1 MISDIFIVSCHN
13 TVLAAKSYRFDCE
26 GTSKDVFVQKL
37 REVRSSQLPPHFKEN
52 GTTFYYVKRN
62 SMYFVATSQADVSPI
77 FVIEILSRIY
87 QTCKDFCGVVNEES
101 IRVNSLLVFEVLDE
115 ILDYGYVQLATTE
128 KLRPYIQSDPVI
140 IKSTREPTSDLGSRM
155 FGIEMKVTP
164 GSASSKPLV
173 SSSADSEHKK
183 NEVFVDVIERLT
195 AVINSDGTVSRL
207 EANGSINMKNFLSD
221 SPEIKIGLNED
232 LAIKAGALKA
242 YGDQVQLDHCSFHQK
257 VKLEE
262 FEKSRVLKI
271 QPSVGELS
279 LMTYSV
285 SGEGALSPPFRI
297 SPFVDNTDSS
307 QDMLLT
313 VRLKSESPV
322 NTQAV
327 NVCVRIPVPH
337 NTTSVSQ
344 HLDGPGQM
352 AELRQKID
360 NKNIIWKIKKL
371 PGQTEVMARFRVIN
385 QGNGKLNKQE
395 LGPMVVE
402 FEISKYTCS
411 GLKVR
416 FLHIPVQDPNNT
428 PHRWVRCMT
437 VSDSYLVKI

>member
-1 MISDIFIVSCHN
+1 MLSEIFIISSHN

-26 GTSKDVFVQKL
+26 GTSKDVFIQKL
-37 REVRSSQLPPHFKEN
+37 KEIRSNQLPPHFKEN

-62 SMYFVATSQADVSPI
+62 GVYFVATAHTDVSPV

-101 IRVNSLLVFEVLDE
+101 VRMNSLLVFEVLDE

-140 IKSTREPTSDLGSRM
+140 IKSTREPTIDLGSRM
-155 FGIEMKVTP
+155 FGIETKVAA
-164 GSASSKPLV
+164 GSASSKPVV
-173 SSSADSEHKK
+173 SSVNLEHKR
-183 NEVFVDVIERLT
+183 NEIFVDVIERLT

-207 EANGSINMKNFLSD
+207 EANGSINMKNFLVD
-221 SPEIKIGLNED
+221 SSEIRIGLNED
-232 LAIKAGALKA
+232 LAIKAGTLKA
-242 YGDQVQLDHCSFHQK
+242 YGEQVQLDHCSFHQK
-257 VKLEE
+257 VRLDD

-297 SPFVDNTDSS
+297 LPYVDHTENSR
-307 QDMLLT
+307 DMSLT
-313 VRLKSESPV
+313 LRLKSESPV

-327 NVCVRIPVPH
+327 NICVRIPVPH
-337 NTTSVSQ
+337 NTTSISQ
-344 HLDGPGQM
+344 HLGGPGQM
-352 AELRQKID
+352 AELRQKLD
-360 NKNIIWKIKKL
+360 DKKIIWKIKKL
-371 PGQTEVMARFRVIN
+371 PGQTEVTAQFRVIN
-385 QGNGKLNKQE
+385 QGSGKLNKQE

-416 FLHIPVQDPNNT
+416 FLQIPVPDSSNSPQ
-428 PHRWVRCMT
+428 RWVRSMT

>member
-1 MISDIFIVSCHN
+1 MLSEIFIVSSHN
-13 TVLAAKSYRFDCE
+13 TVLAAKTYRFDCE
-26 GTSKDVFVQKL
+26 GTSKDVFIQKL
-37 REVRSSQLPPHFKEN
+37 REVRSSQLPPHFKDN

-62 SMYFVATSQADVSPI
+62 GVYFVATSQADVSPV

-101 IRVNSLLVFEVLDE
+101 VRMNSLLVFEVLDE

-140 IKSTREPTSDLGSRM
+140 IKSTRELTSDLGSRM
-155 FGIEMKVTP
+155 FGIETKVTA

-173 SSSADSEHKK
+173 SSADQESKK
-183 NEVFVDVIERLT
+183 NEIFVDVIERLT

-207 EANGSINMKNFLSD
+207 EANGSINMKNFLVD
-221 SPEIKIGLNED
+221 SSEVKIGLNED
-232 LAIKAGALKA
+232 LEIRTGALKA
-242 YGDQVQLDHCSFHQK
+242 YGDQVQLDHCTFHQK
-257 VKLEE
+257 VRLEE
-262 FEKSRVLKI
+262 FEKSKVLKI
-271 QPSVGELS
+271 HPSVGELS

-297 SPFVDNTDSS
+297 LPFVDHTENSR
-307 QDMLLT
+307 DMSLT
-313 VRLKSESPV
+313 LRLKSESPV

-327 NVCVRIPVPH
+327 NICVRIPVPH
-337 NTTSVSQ
+337 NTTSISQ
-344 HLDGPGQM
+344 HLEGPGQM
-352 AELRQKID
+352 AELRQKVNDKKIV
-360 NKNIIWKIKKL
+360 WKIKKL
-371 PGQTEVMARFRVIN
+371 PGQTEVTAQFRVIN

-416 FLHIPVQDPNNT
+416 FLQIPVQDPANT
-428 PHRWVRCMT
+428 PHRWIRSMT